1 MPAELK
7 LVLDHPSNGVAKTCK
22 RGHQYPG
29 THNCNNMLGRAKDS
43 SVTLR
48 NAADYLERN

>member
-22 RGHQYPG
+22 RGHQY
-29 THNCNNMLGRAKDS
+29 NCNNMLGRAKDS